1 MYPLRIGESE
11 REKGR
16 IEMKK
21 KKKEAFY
28 SDNLFFI
35 FEGGAYCNNG

>member
-16 IEMKK
+16 IEMQK
-21 KKKEAFY
+21 KKKEWFY
-28 SDNLFFI
+28 SDYFFI
-35 FEGGAYCNNG
+35 FEGGAYCNKG